1 MNIDDIITGLY
12 PLPEHAKILLKSQF
26 KEITYPKGH
35 ILLKEDCVEEH
46 IYFIKRGVV
55 RAYSNAINGQ
65 VTFWFGLEG
74 APVLSMHSY
83 IFGKKSYER
92 IELLEDCDLYKINIL
107 ELRSLYEKD
116 VHLANWGR
124 KLAEQEL
131 VKTEERLIAMQ
142 FKTAQERYM
151 DLMND
156 QPALLLRVQLGYIA
170 SYLGMSQV
178 SLSRIR
184 ADKKK

>member
-1 MNIDDIITGLY
+1 MNIDDIIAKLY
-12 PLPEHAKILLKSQF
+12 PLPEHSKIALKTIF
-26 KEITYPKGH
+26 KQMSYPKGH
-35 ILLKEDCVEEH
+35 ILLNADCIEKNV
-46 IYFIKRGVV
+46 YFIKRGVV
-55 RAYSNAINGQ
+55 RAYANGASGQ

-74 APVLSMHSY
+74 ALVLSMNSY
-83 IFGKKSYER
+83 ISGKKSYES
-92 IELLEDCDLYKINIL
+92 IELLEDCDFYEFNIS
-107 ELRSLYEKD
+107 ELRSLYEGD

-142 FKTAQERYM
+142 FKTAQERYA
-151 DLMND
+151 DLMMS
-156 QPALLLRVQLGYIA
+156 QPELLLRVQLGYIA

-184 ADKKK
+184 AHLK

>member
-1 MNIDDIITGLY
+1 MTIDEIIAQLY
-12 PLPEHAKILLKSQF
+12 PLPELAKAALKARIS
-26 KEITYPKGH
+26 EVAYPKGH
-35 ILLKEDCVEEH
+35 TLLKEDCIEEN

-55 RAYSNAINGQ
+55 RAYSNTINGQ

-74 APVLSMHSY
+74 APVLSMNSY
-83 IFGKKSYER
+83 ISGKKSYESV
-92 IELLEDCDLYKINIL
+92 ELLEDCELYKIDISA
-107 ELRSLYEKD
+107 LRSLYEKD

-124 KLAEQEL
+124 RLAEQEL

-142 FKTAQERYM
+142 FKTAQERYA
-151 DLMND
+151 DLIKY
-156 QPALLLRVQLGYIA
+156 QPELLLRVQLGYIA

-184 ADKKK
+184 AEKQK